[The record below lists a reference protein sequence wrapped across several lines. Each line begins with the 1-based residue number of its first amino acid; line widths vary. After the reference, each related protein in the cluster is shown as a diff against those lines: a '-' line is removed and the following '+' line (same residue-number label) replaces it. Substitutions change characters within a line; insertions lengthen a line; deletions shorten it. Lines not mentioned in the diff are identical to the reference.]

1 MEDFYSRRGILEAD
15 YYHLRVLLQSRR
27 SIIADTGL

>member
-15 YYHLRVLLQSRR
+15 YYNLRGLLESRR
-27 SIIADTGL
+27 TIIAERGL